1 MKKILIM
8 LLLAFTAGLLL
19 SQTIADYTYATATD
33 ASLYDMSTGTTDLLA
48 TGTYYDDTASAV
60 TDIGFFFQMGGFG
73 YTQFSIS
80 ANGMMQLGPTAISG
94 STIGPAAN
102 IARIAPIYGD
112 NAIRATGKVHYK
124 VDGTQP
130 NRKLI
135 IEWLDLRIPWSSA
148 TETGI
153 YCQIQAVLYES
164 SNKIEFIYGQ
174 MYNMA
179 TYSSSRGIYI
189 STSNTAGTIGQ
200 IKNIVTTLD
209 WDVTGTSITTTSFPA
224 SSYVTNLHSSADGS
238 RRSFTFTP
246 PTPFAAP
253 NLATP
258 VSPTD
263 AAENV
268 LATSTLSWA
277 DGGGWTDGFKLY
289 LGTTTL
295 DYVGDLGYVT
305 SYDPPGDMAYSTAHQ
320 WKVVPYNSQGDNL
333 TGATWTFTTAGPPLT
348 GTKTIGSGGDYA
360 TFTAAIND
368 LNTVGVGTGGVTFNV
383 AAGTYAENPPAINVT
398 GTSANPII
406 FQAAPGARV
415 NPVLTPA
422 GGTGTFGF
430 KLNGSDYVTFDGID
444 INGPNTLVYG
454 YWLAGLTDNGAN
466 NNTIINSTITM
477 PYGSVTNYAIYS
489 LGVTNGANSYNT
501 FDSNTIASNT
511 YYGIYLSGSST
522 AGHEGLNNVISSNN
536 FPGIRNY
543 AIYHGYGIGTVISGN
558 TIAYADGT
566 VGLYGIYSF
575 GSTSTTQIYEN
586 VIDDGVGGSNT
597 STHYGIYITGGTNAI
612 YENVVRNVSVTG
624 AHYPF
629 WVSGGTNTIYNN
641 TINNVATTTSNLY
654 AMYMTGGTNTVY
666 GMTVYNLSTTTGSQ
680 AGIYMSGGATE
691 VYNSTFRNFSA
702 TGAATMQGAYLS
714 TGNHIVRNN
723 SFYTY
728 STLGTIYGVYVAGG
742 TTHYVHANYIYDMIS
757 NSTGALFTTGIMIS
771 SATNYVYN
779 NMIYDLK
786 APTATSAPQV
796 RGITVTSGTAVNVWN
811 NSVLLNAN
819 GTATNFGTAA
829 LYTSHS
835 STTGALD
842 LKNNIFV
849 NKSTAAGTGKTVA
862 LHKSTTG
869 FTVFKAD
876 SNKNVYYSNGILG
889 LFGTT
894 EYADLAAYK
903 AVATVDQGSYSEDVP
918 FLSSVFPYDLHIN
931 DSEETVVEANAIPIV
946 TVNKDIDLEDRDG
959 TTPDLGADE
968 GVFTAIQGP
977 PGLVALQTPADG
989 SLTVNPT
996 TDSFSWLPGEGG
1008 LPEMYNVYIA
1018 DSAEGLFE
1026 AEPIRVDYP
1035 TNTLAMDGLD
1045 LGFQQ
1050 EWFWGVTALNGSG
1063 GEDNQDDPNYQ
1074 IFSFTTLPQMQVA
1087 QSTLPI
1093 GNIWANTTRTGTI
1106 AVQNLGDASI
1116 SVSVTGPAEFVFAE
1130 NPFTVNPRETFNLGY
1145 TFTAPATQGAY
1156 SQVITIT
1163 HTGYSSKNITA
1174 TATVQENPTIVSFP
1188 FVEGFETGN
1197 TDASTTIKNWTQQV
1211 GPSYTSY
1218 NWTANNIATSYNR
1231 TPRTGAWNAYL
1242 HYSGQAYLFRPIQL
1256 VGGTAYSLE
1265 FYARQDGATAANSWV
1280 KADLGTEATIAGM
1293 TTSIVPQTGI
1303 INGDY
1308 QRFYGTFTPA
1318 TSGIYYVGI
1327 QGWMNSSPWYISL
1340 DDIKID
1346 EVPLTPTFTLTPD
1359 VEEWNFGAVQKDLTA
1374 TKQFT
1379 ITNTGGG
1386 TLTINSVATT
1396 GQYYSISVEPND
1408 LTLDMNQSTTFTV
1421 QYAPTAVTAGETQ
1434 HEGLL
1439 TITHSE
1445 AGRTAVEIDLL
1456 GTCYDPTITV
1466 FPHTQNFGST
1476 DAAFPPQYW
1485 KKHSGVLANPTVLGA
1500 ENTGSWIRD
1509 DWKNVAL
1516 TPPDYAAR
1524 INLYSTSNGWLISP
1538 PIAVPADDY
1547 EVMFDVA
1554 LMDYATS
1561 NPITDDPNGT
1571 TGTDDVFAVLIGDGT
1586 SWTPANVVRQW
1597 DNTVGATYV
1606 LNDIPHTG
1614 MTVNLPLGTAGT
1626 KYVAFYGISTESN
1639 ADNDLMVDNVV
1650 LRHIPATP
1658 IFSLNPN
1665 ETEYSFGNAV
1675 LDVPVTR
1682 QYTIT
1687 NTGPGIL
1694 TIDSIVAT
1702 PGSDFSISVGPTDTA
1717 LTNMEST
1724 TFTVQFLPSAAGLRE
1739 GTITINHGVG
1749 ESRRATHVIEMSGTG
1764 VDTTIYPP
1772 FTEYFDSVTAP
1783 ALPLGWTKQ
1792 VYSQYPGSYNVTNS
1806 TTGPYSTPNNIR
1818 FYSYYTD
1825 DDLILISPKVDGEI
1839 SDIRVK
1845 FWARYSST
1853 ATSLIVGTM
1862 DGIGTRAV
1870 FTPFQTVPITS
1881 TTNSRYAVDFADYEG
1896 TDRYVAFKLQVGAT
1910 NASRYLYLDNVTFEE
1925 PQEVAPNAVTLNT
1938 PADEVVTLLNPILT
1952 WTPSD
1957 LGEPATAYKVY
1968 MNTTGSFTEVDVV
1981 YTGLNLQYQT
1991 TGTVVGQQY
2000 FWKVAAVNTFGTTD
2014 SAVWSFY
2021 TPGQY
2026 QLAESF
2032 EGATFPPAGWVRTT
2046 ASTSYWG
2053 SSTTA
2058 PYHGTKSAYAYTS
2071 TSTVYT
2077 LSTPLL
2083 EVNGT
2088 STLDFYAKATATSQ
2102 VLQVLRSTDR
2112 TNWTQVGANITFPT
2126 ASVWSPVSIDLS
2138 GLTPGNYYLAF
2149 HSPTQTSGGYYLYV
2163 DHVIGPDMAPV
2174 APDPVTQGNPAE
2186 AAPDQVI
2193 RPTLYWTPAST
2204 GGVPENYRVYVGLSS
2219 TFTEADL
2226 VATVTSSPY
2235 TLTTALAYGTPY
2247 YWQIVAHNRGGD
2259 SVGNTFKTF
2268 TTMAD
2273 PTIYDLPWEEDFGT
2287 TGATFPPAGWFRGT
2301 GMLANPSTV
2310 TSSTTYWIQDD
2321 WLNVSL
2327 TDKNWSARM
2336 NIYSTNRTGW
2346 FITPPVAI
2354 PSTGHRL
2361 DLDIGL
2367 TDYGNYAQ
2375 ADSPTDD
2382 RFIILIG
2389 DGSSWTPANIVRE
2402 WNNTGSPYVY
2412 DSIPYTGQ
2420 HVAISL
2426 DDYVGTYQIAF
2437 YGESIASGG
2446 DNDFFVDNVKIW
2458 QPPLNDLAASTLA
2471 GPFQGMVNSQLSFD
2485 VTVENRGRADQDD
2498 YTVNLYSVE
2507 TRALLASLNVT
2518 DELASGATAVHTL
2531 NWTPDTIAD
2540 YNIYA
2545 NVVLTGDAD
2554 ASNDQT
2560 AEKAVSVYAP
2570 LSIPFNETWDAFVP
2584 NKWTV
2589 TSGGQWSVASS
2600 GGNPGATMKFNYSP
2614 IIYNYASGLFSIE
2627 VNASAASAVR
2637 FSYDYFLSNYL
2648 TTTVEGL
2655 SVQVYNG
2662 TTWVEIDNITNQS
2675 GSIPWTTKKWDI
2687 SSLAAGNYFKVR
2699 FIAYGVDSNNIN
2711 YWYLDNIKFD
2721 LIPATLDQPTDLAV
2735 SQSGVNVNLN
2745 WTTTGAE
2752 AYKVYASDDPTVWEG
2767 TPVTVTTNSYS
2778 TPVGTNTKKF
2788 YKVTGY
2794 FDNGTV
2800 VAPPTRQHQYNIPLD
2815 TTPVQMAPIGERE
2828 IKK

>member
-1 MKKILIM
+1 MKRLILILSLA
-8 LLLAFTAGLLL
+8 LLVGIGFAAV
-19 SQTIADYTYATATD
+19 ANYTF
-33 ASLYDMSTGTTDLLA
+33 SST
-48 TGTYYDDTASAV
+48 TGTYTEITGGTVLGTATVGGTGATSLDDVLYTNVPVPFPFGFNGKRYYVLTV
-60 TDIGFFFQMGGFG
+60 TTNGYIIIGGTSTFS
-73 YTQFSIS
+73 YT
-80 ANGMMQLGPTAISG
+80 PISG
-94 STIGPAAN
+94 STVADGTISIFGKDNQGIVIDGSLAELRYETLGTYPN
-102 IARIAPIYGD
+102 RIFVIQWKNFRDYG
-112 NAIRATGKVHYK
+112 ATGDVQNYQ
-124 VDGTQP
+124 VQ
-130 NRKLI
+130 
-135 IEWLDLRIPWSSA
+135 
-148 TETGI
+148 
-153 YCQIQAVLYES
+153 LYEATDEIKFVYGAVS
-164 SNKIEFIYGQ
+164 IVNTESNVQVGLRGASNSDFFNRTTATDWSASTQGGTNAAAMSVSPTIYPANGL
-174 MYNMA
+174 
-179 TYSSSRGIYI
+179 IY
-189 STSNTAGTIGQ
+189 
-200 IKNIVTTLD
+200 
-209 WDVTGTSITTTSFPA
+209 
-224 SSYVTNLHSSADGS
+224 
-238 RRSFTFTP
+238 TFTP
-246 PTPFAAP
+246 DAPTAAP
-253 NLATP
+253 NLP
-258 VSPTD
+258 SVVSPTD
-263 AAENV
+263 TATNV
-268 LATSTLSWA
+268 LATSTLNWT
-277 DGGGWTDGFKLY
+277 DGGGWTNGFKLY

-454 YWLAGLTDNGAN
+454 YWLAGLTGNGAN

-501 FDSNTIASNT
+501 FESNTIASNT
-511 YYGIYLSGSST
+511 FYGIYLSGSST
-522 AGHEGLNNVISSNN
+522 AGHEGLNNTIASNN

-558 TIAYADGT
+558 TIAYADGSAA
-566 VGLYGIYSF
+566 LYGIQSL
-575 GSTSTTQIYEN
+575 GTTSTTQIYEN

-597 STHYGIYITGGTNAI
+597 STHYGIYVTGGTNTI
-612 YENVVRNVSVTG
+612 YENVIRNVSVTSS
-624 AHYPF
+624 HYPF
-629 WVSGGTNTIYNN
+629 YVSGGTNTIYNN
-641 TINNVATTTSNLY
+641 TINNVATTTSSLY
-654 AMYMTGGTNTVY
+654 AMYMTSGTNTVY
-666 GMTVYNLSTTTGSQ
+666 GMTVYNLSTTTGGQ

-702 TGAATMQGAYLS
+702 TGAATMQGAYVG

-757 NSTGALFTTGIMIS
+757 NSTSSLFATGIMIG

-786 APTATSAPQV
+786 APTATTAPQV

-811 NSVLLNAN
+811 NSVLLNAT

-977 PGLVALQTPADG
+977 PGLVALQTPIDG
-989 SLTVNPT
+989 SLTVNPV

-1026 AEPIRVDYP
+1026 ASPIRVDYP

-1045 LGFQQ
+1045 LGFGQ

-1063 GEDNQDDPNYQ
+1063 GEDNEDDPNYQ
-1074 IFSFTTLPQMQVA
+1074 IFSFTTIPQMQVA

-1093 GNIWANTTRTGTI
+1093 GSIWANTTRTGTI

-1116 SVSVTGPAEFVFAE
+1116 SVGVSGPADFVFAE

-1145 TFTAPATQGAY
+1145 TFTAPATLGAY

-1197 TDASTTIKNWTQQV
+1197 TNASTTIKNWTQQV
-1211 GPSYTSY
+1211 GPSYSSY
-1218 NWTANNIATSYNR
+1218 YWTANNIETSYNR

-1308 QRFYGTFTPA
+1308 QRFYGTFTPE

-1327 QGWMNSSPWYISL
+1327 QGWMNSAPWYISL

-1359 VEEWNFGAVQKDLTA
+1359 VEEWNFGAVQKDITA

-1396 GQYYSISVEPND
+1396 GQYYSISIEPDD

-1445 AGRTAVEIDLL
+1445 VGRTAVEIDLT

-1466 FPHTQNFGST
+1466 FPYTQNFGST

-1485 KKHSGVLANPTVLGA
+1485 NKHSGVLANPTVLGA

-1509 DWKNVAL
+1509 DWKNIVL

-1524 INLYSTSNGWLISP
+1524 INLYSTLNGWLISP

-1547 EVMFDVA
+1547 ELMFDVA
-1554 LMDYATS
+1554 LLDYGTS
-1561 NPITDDPNGT
+1561 NAPDLNGSDDI
-1571 TGTDDVFAVLIGDGT
+1571 FAVLIGDGT

-1650 LRHIPATP
+1650 LRHIPAAP
-1658 IFSLNPN
+1658 IFTLNPN

-1792 VYSQYPGSYNVTNS
+1792 VYSQYPGSYNVINS
-1806 TTGPYSTPNNIR
+1806 TTSPYSTPNNIR

-1845 FWARYSST
+1845 FWARYSTT

-1870 FTPFQTVPITS
+1870 FTPYQTVPITS
-1881 TTNSRYAVDFADYEG
+1881 TTNSRYVVDFADYEG
-1896 TDRYVAFKLQVGAT
+1896 TDRYVAFKLQVGAS
-1910 NASRYLYLDNVTFEE
+1910 NATRYIYLDNVTFEE
-1925 PQEVAPNAVTLNT
+1925 PQEEAPIAVTLNS
-1938 PADEVVTLLNPILT
+1938 PVNAAVTLLNPILK

-1968 MNTTGSFTEVDVV
+1968 MNTTGSFTEGDVV

-1991 TGTVVGQQY
+1991 ENTVANQQY
-2000 FWKVAAVNTFGTTD
+2000 FWKVAAVNTFGATD

-2021 TPGQY
+2021 TPGPN

-2032 EGATFPPAGWVRTT
+2032 ENTTFPPVGWTNDSGFSRSTTTPYHLT
-2046 ASTSYWG
+2046 AS
-2053 SSTTA
+2053 
-2058 PYHGTKSAYAYTS
+2058 AYRS
-2071 TSTVYT
+2071 TSTTIQYRLV
-2077 LSTPLL
+2077 TPLL
-2083 EVNGT
+2083 DVQTG
-2088 STLDFYAKATATSQ
+2088 STLSFYARTASANDAQ
-2102 VLQVLRSTDR
+2102 RIQIKYSTDR
-2112 TNWTQVGANITFPT
+2112 ATWSNVGDVIALTNAQPWTFY
-2126 ASVWSPVSIDLS
+2126 SVDLS
-2138 GLTPGNYYLAF
+2138 GIATRANLYLAF
-2149 HSPTQTSGGYYLYV
+2149 EVFATTSTGGVYI
-2163 DHVIGPDMAPV
+2163 DHVVGPNYAAV
-2174 APDPVTQGNPAE
+2174 APAAVTLTAPAA
-2186 AAPDQVI
+2186 AAPDQSVT
-2193 RPTLYWTPAST
+2193 PTFTWTPTYPVGAGMITGYKVYCDMTADPST
-2204 GGVPENYRVYVGLSS
+2204 LIGSPTTNSFTPTVPLNYGANYNWKV
-2219 TFTEADL
+2219 
-2226 VATVTSSPY
+2226 VATNNGVDGPASEIRAFS
-2235 TLTTALAYGTPY
+2235 
-2247 YWQIVAHNRGGD
+2247 
-2259 SVGNTFKTF
+2259 
-2268 TTMAD
+2268 TMAD
-2273 PTIYDLPWEEDFGT
+2273 PTIY
-2287 TGATFPPAGWFRGT
+2287 
-2301 GMLANPSTV
+2301 
-2310 TSSTTYWIQDD
+2310 
-2321 WLNVSL
+2321 
-2327 TDKNWSARM
+2327 
-2336 NIYSTNRTGW
+2336 
-2346 FITPPVAI
+2346 
-2354 PSTGHRL
+2354 
-2361 DLDIGL
+2361 
-2367 TDYGNYAQ
+2367 YA
-2375 ADSPTDD
+2375 A
-2382 RFIILIG
+2382 L
-2389 DGSSWTPANIVRE
+2389 
-2402 WNNTGSPYVY
+2402 
-2412 DSIPYTGQ
+2412 PYTQ
-2420 HVAISL
+2420 
-2426 DDYVGTYQIAF
+2426 
-2437 YGESIASGG
+2437 
-2446 DNDFFVDNVKIW
+2446 
-2458 QPPLNDLAASTLA
+2458 
-2471 GPFQGMVNSQLSFD
+2471 SFD
-2485 VTVENRGRADQDD
+2485 VSTAMPLGWSKLGTLGSVYVSSSYYNSSPYSMYIYGSTTAPHAILKFPPVNMTSVHITLGFMARGGSSTAGVLEVGYLTNPNDAASFTLIGTIPITSTTFQSYSLPLGWVNGTVQYAIRSTNAIAEYVDDITLSESISNDMAAVSVTGPVVALQNTEQTYTVTVQNMGSTTQNTYTVEFYAD
-2498 YTVNLYSVE
+2498 
-2507 TRALLASLNVT
+2507 TRALVGTLNVT
-2518 DELASGATAVHTL
+2518 DAGLLAGSTATHQF
-2531 NWTPDTIAD
+2531 NWTGTTVGN
-2540 YNIYA
+2540 YNLYA
-2545 NVVLTGDAD
+2545 KVILTGDQV
-2554 ASNDQT
+2554 STNDQSPNYPI
-2560 AEKAVSVYAP
+2560 SVYAP
-2570 LSIPFNETWDAFVP
+2570 LTMPFIETWDNFAQ
-2584 NKWTV
+2584 NNWTV
-2589 TSGGQWSVASS
+2589 STSNWAVSS
-2600 GGNPGATMKFNYSP
+2600 TVTTNGTPPYIRFNYSP
-2614 IIYNYASGLFSIE
+2614 SMYDYASALFSIE
-2627 VNASAASAVR
+2627 VDATAAAGVR
-2637 FSYDYFLSNYL
+2637 FMYDYHLDNYA
-2648 TTTVEGL
+2648 
-2655 SVQVYNG
+2655 NG
-2662 TTWVEIDNITNQS
+2662 TTTEGMSFQVYDGTQWVEIENVTCLTPGRID
-2675 GSIPWTTKKWDI
+2675 IPWTTSKWDI
-2687 SSLAAGNYFKVR
+2687 SSLAAGRMFKVR
-2699 FIAYGVDSNNIN
+2699 FVAYGEYSFNIDN
-2711 YWYLDNIKFD
+2711 WYIDNIKFD

-2778 TPVGTNTKKF
+2778 TPVGTDTKKF

>member
-1 MKKILIM
+1 MKK
-8 LLLAFTAGLLL
+8 LLLMLVLAAVACIGFAQVSAYTFGYSTGAYSEITGGTAIGTTTIGGVTLDNVTYPNVPIPFFFPFNGRQYNQVTINSNGYIVFGGTSAISETAML
-19 SQTIADYTYATATD
+19 SSTAIADGVVAIFGKDNKAR
-33 ASLYDMSTGTTDLLA
+33 TTDGSLGEIRCETLGSSPNQIFVIQWKNFMDYGGSSDVQNYQIRLYETTKVIQFVYGNVTIVNA
-48 TGTYYDDTASAV
+48 ETCLTGFRGLTNADFLTRTTTTDWAAS
-60 TDIGFFFQMGGFG
+60 T
-73 YTQFSIS
+73 
-80 ANGMMQLGPTAISG
+80 LG
-94 STIGPAAN
+94 AAN
-102 IARIAPIYGD
+102 TSAMAVAPTIY
-112 NAIRATGKVHYK
+112 
-124 VDGTQP
+124 
-130 NRKLI
+130 
-135 IEWLDLRIPWSSA
+135 
-148 TETGI
+148 
-153 YCQIQAVLYES
+153 
-164 SNKIEFIYGQ
+164 
-174 MYNMA
+174 
-179 TYSSSRGIYI
+179 
-189 STSNTAGTIGQ
+189 
-200 IKNIVTTLD
+200 
-209 WDVTGTSITTTSFPA
+209 PA
-224 SSYVTNLHSSADGS
+224 SGAIY
-238 RRSFTFTP
+238 TFTP
-246 PTPFAAP
+246 PAPSTFP
-253 NLATP
+253 NLPTA
-258 VSPTD
+258 VSPLNPSTGVFP
-263 AAENV
+263 N
-268 LATSTLSWA
+268 ATLNWA

-430 KLNGSDYVTFDGID
+430 KLNGADWVTFDNID
-444 INGPNTLVYG
+444 VNGPATLIYG
-454 YWLAGLTDNGAN
+454 YWLAAVTDNATN
-466 NNTIINSTITM
+466 NNTIKNCTITI
-477 PYGSVTNYAIYS
+477 PYGSSTNYAIYS
-489 LGVTNGANSYNT
+489 YYATNAPNTGNT
-501 FDSNTIASNT
+501 FLNNTIDSNT
-511 YYGIYLSGSST
+511 YYGIYVYGSST
-522 AGHEGLNNVISSNN
+522 SGNENQSTTIQGNT
-536 FPGIRNY
+536 FTGIRNY
-543 AIYHGYGIGTVISGN
+543 AIYHYNGIGTVISGN
-558 TIAYADGT
+558 TIAYANGT
-566 VGLYGIYSF
+566 VGICGIYSN
-575 GSTSTTQIYEN
+575 GATSTTQIYDN
-586 VIDDGVGGSNT
+586 IIDDGVGGSNT
-597 STHYGIYITGGTNAI
+597 STHYGIYILEGTNQ
-612 YENVVRNVSVTG
+612 
-624 AHYPF
+624 
-629 WVSGGTNTIYNN
+629 IYNN
-641 TINNVATTTSNLY
+641 TIRNVAVTSSSHYVFYVTGGVNTIYSNTISDVSSTTGSMY
-654 AMYMTGGTNTVY
+654 AMYLTSGTNTVY
-666 GMTVYNLSTTTGSQ
+666 DMTVYNLASTTGSQ
-680 AGIYMSGGATE
+680 AGIYMYGGATE
-691 VYNSTFRNFSA
+691 VYDSTFRNFSPTGIA
-702 TGAATMQGAYLS
+702 TIYGAYVT
-714 TGNHIVRNN
+714 TGNHIVRNCTFHSYTSTGTVYGIYVSGGTSHNVYANNVYNLTCN
-723 SFYTY
+723 ST
-728 STLGTIYGVYVAGG
+728 STLFV
-742 TTHYVHANYIYDMIS
+742 
-757 NSTGALFTTGIMIS
+757 TGIMLS

-786 APTATSAPQV
+786 APTATTAPQV
-796 RGITVTSGTAVNVWN
+796 RGITVTGGTAVNVWN
-811 NSVLLNAN
+811 NSVLLNAT

-829 LYTSHS
+829 LYTSHT
-835 STTGALD
+835 STSGALD
-842 LKNNIFV
+842 LKNNILV

-918 FLSSVFPYDLHIN
+918 FLSSAFPYDLHIN

-977 PGLVALQTPADG
+977 PGLVALQTPANN

-1008 LPEMYNVYIA
+1008 VPDLYNVYIA

-1026 AEPIRVDYP
+1026 ASPIRVDYP

-1063 GEDNQDDPNYQ
+1063 GEDNESDPNYQ
-1074 IFSFTTLPQMQVA
+1074 IFSFTTIPQMQVA

-1145 TFTAPATQGAY
+1145 TFTAPATLGAY

-1327 QGWMNSSPWYISL
+1327 QGWMNGTPWYISL

-1421 QYAPTAVTAGETQ
+1421 QYAPTAVTAEETQ
-1434 HEGLL
+1434 HQGLL

-1445 AGRTAVEIDLL
+1445 AGRTAVEIDLT

-1485 KKHSGVLANPTVLGA
+1485 NKYSGVLATPTVLGA

-1509 DWKNVAL
+1509 DWKNVVT
-1516 TPPDYAAR
+1516 TPPNYAAR
-1524 INLYSTSNGWLISP
+1524 INIFGSTANGWLISP

-1547 EVMFDVA
+1547 ELMFDVA
-1554 LMDYATS
+1554 LLDYDTS
-1561 NPITDDPNGT
+1561 NAPDLNGSDDI
-1571 TGTDDVFAVLIGDGT
+1571 FAVLIGDGT
-1586 SWTPANVVRQW
+1586 SWAPANVARQW

-1606 LNDIPHTG
+1606 LNEIPHTG

-1650 LRHIPATP
+1650 FRHIPATP

-1739 GTITINHGVG
+1739 GTITINHGVS

-1792 VYSQYPGSYNVTNS
+1792 VYSDYPGSYNVTNS

-1818 FYSYYTD
+1818 FYSYYTN

-1845 FWARYSST
+1845 FWSRYSTT

-1896 TDRYVAFKLQVGAT
+1896 TDRYVAFKLQVGAS
-1910 NASRYLYLDNVTFEE
+1910 NATRYIYLDNVTFEE
-1925 PQEVAPNAVTLNT
+1925 PQEEAPIAVTLNS
-1938 PADEVVTLLNPILT
+1938 PVNAAVTLMNPILK

-1968 MNTTGSFTEVDVV
+1968 MNTTGSFTEGDVV

-1991 TGTVVGQQY
+1991 ENTVANQQY
-2000 FWKVAAVNTFGTTD
+2000 FWKVAAVNTWGATD

-2021 TPGQY
+2021 TPGPN

-2032 EGATFPPAGWVRTT
+2032 ENTTFPPVGWTNDSGFSRSTTTPYHLT
-2046 ASTSYWG
+2046 ASAYRAT
-2053 SSTTA
+2053 STTIQ
-2058 PYHGTKSAYAYTS
+2058 YRL
-2071 TSTVYT
+2071 V
-2077 LSTPLL
+2077 TPLL
-2083 EVNGT
+2083 DVQTG
-2088 STLDFYAKATATSQ
+2088 STLSFYARTASANDAQ
-2102 VLQVLRSTDR
+2102 RIQIKYSTDR
-2112 TNWTQVGANITFPT
+2112 ATWSNVGDVIALTNAQPWTFY
-2126 ASVWSPVSIDLS
+2126 SVDLS
-2138 GLTPGNYYLAF
+2138 GLATRANLYLAF
-2149 HSPTQTSGGYYLYV
+2149 EVYGTTTTGSVYI
-2163 DHVIGPDMAPV
+2163 DHVVGPNYAAV
-2174 APDPVTQGNPAE
+2174 APAAVTLTAPAA
-2186 AAPDQVI
+2186 AAPDQSVT
-2193 RPTLYWTPAST
+2193 PTFTWTPTYPVGAGMITGYKVYCDMTADPST
-2204 GGVPENYRVYVGLSS
+2204 LIGSPTTNSFTPTVPLNYGANYNWKV
-2219 TFTEADL
+2219 
-2226 VATVTSSPY
+2226 VATNNGVDGPASEIRAFS
-2235 TLTTALAYGTPY
+2235 
-2247 YWQIVAHNRGGD
+2247 
-2259 SVGNTFKTF
+2259 
-2268 TTMAD
+2268 TMAD
-2273 PTIYDLPWEEDFGT
+2273 PTIYYAALPYTQNFDVSTAWPLGWAKVGTSGSVYVTTTNPNSTPNSIYIYSSGSTSVATASLPPVNMTSVGLKLKFHARSNYT
-2287 TGATFPPAGWFRGT
+2287 TGGKLQIGYLTNPTDAATFVQISEVTTTLTHAQYSVPLGIVNGVKYFAIRANFSPAYS
-2301 GMLANPSTV
+2301 LSV
-2310 TSSTTYWIQDD
+2310 DD
-2321 WLNVSL
+2321 V
-2327 TDKNWSARM
+2327 
-2336 NIYSTNRTGW
+2336 
-2346 FITPPVAI
+2346 
-2354 PSTGHRL
+2354 
-2361 DLDIGL
+2361 
-2367 TDYGNYAQ
+2367 
-2375 ADSPTDD
+2375 
-2382 RFIILIG
+2382 II
-2389 DGSSWTPANIVRE
+2389 E
-2402 WNNTGSPYVY
+2402 
-2412 DSIPYTGQ
+2412 
-2420 HVAISL
+2420 
-2426 DDYVGTYQIAF
+2426 
-2437 YGESIASGG
+2437 ESEA
-2446 DNDFFVDNVKIW
+2446 
-2458 QPPLNDLAASTLA
+2458 NDLAATQIS
-2471 GPFQGMVNSQLSFD
+2471 GPFQGVVNTQFSYQ
-2485 VTVENRGRADQDD
+2485 VTVANMGTAAQNA
-2498 YTVNLYSVE
+2498 YTVELHSAD
-2507 TRALLASLNVT
+2507 TRALLTSISVT
-2518 DELASGATAVHTL
+2518 DALAPLGTAVHTL
-2531 NWTPDTIAD
+2531 NWTPTTVAD

-2545 NVVLTGDAD
+2545 KVVLTGDAD
-2554 ASNDQT
+2554 TTNNQT
-2560 AEKAVSVYAP
+2560 ANKAVGVYNP
-2570 LSIPFNETWDAFVP
+2570 LSMPINETWDAFAG
-2584 NKWTV
+2584 NHWTN
-2589 TSGGQWSVASS
+2589 TADGHWSVVSS
-2600 GGNPGATMKFNYSP
+2600 GGNPGAAMKFSYLPTVTDYTSAFNSFV
-2614 IIYNYASGLFSIE
+2614 ID
-2627 VNASAASAVR
+2627 ASAATGVR
-2637 FSYDYFLSNYL
+2637 FKYDYYL
-2648 TTTVEGL
+2648 DNHATTTIEGMRVE
-2655 SVQVYNG
+2655 VYNG
-2662 TTWVEIDNITNQS
+2662 TAWTEIDNVTNQG
-2675 GSIPWTTKKWDI
+2675 GSIPWTTKTWDI
-2687 SSLAAGNYFKVR
+2687 SSLVAGQMFKVR
-2699 FIAYGVDSNNIN
+2699 FITYGANSYNIN
-2711 YWYLDNIKFD
+2711 YWYFDNIRFD
-2721 LIPATLDQPTDLAV
+2721 VIPALLPQPTDLV
-2735 SQSGVNVNLN
+2735 VTQTGTNVNLN
-2745 WTTTGAE
+2745 WTGTSTEG
-2752 AYKVYASDDPTVWEG
+2752 YKVYQSDDPYTWTGEG
-2767 TPVTVTTNSYS
+2767 TLVATNTYS
-2778 TPVGTNTKKF
+2778 IPVGANPKKF
-2788 YKVTGY
+2788 FKVTGY
-2794 FDNGTV
+2794 FNSGAV
-2800 VAPPTRQHQYNIPLD
+2800 PAPPTKQYRYNGSELIEPARAALF
-2815 TTPVQMAPIGERE
+2815 GEIERR
-2828 IKK
+2828 K